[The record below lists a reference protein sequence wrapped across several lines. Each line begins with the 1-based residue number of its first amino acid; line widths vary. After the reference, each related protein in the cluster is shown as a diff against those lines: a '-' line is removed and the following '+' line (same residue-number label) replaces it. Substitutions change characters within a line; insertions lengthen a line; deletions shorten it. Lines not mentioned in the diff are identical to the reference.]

1 MRAGQREESADGRID
16 RYVGQR
22 VRARDGAGLSLHD
35 LAQAVGHDADALA
48 AIEEGRA
55 SATAADLVR
64 LSLVLHT
71 SVGAFLP
78 GVSEADLNDS
88 ERALLALFRQLDG
101 EWQAN
106 VIESL
111 RAQVALIDESRAIA
125 TLPDAERRDATYRA
139 LARYLLDSGA
149 RAVLGRPRHLEG
161 ATQRSLRMD
170 ERERRPSPRVAY
182 RLQREDEE
190 RERPEP
196 DLGP

>member
-1 MRAGQREESADGRID
+1 MAEID

-22 VRARDGAGLSLHD
+22 VREARDGAGLSLHD

-149 RAVLGRPRHLEG
+149 RAVLGRHGRATFEGRHVEAILQG
-161 ATQRSLRMD
+161 MD
-170 ERERRPSPRVAY
+170 ERERTAIAEVAY